1 MKKEKTKNLKEV
13 DIYRI
18 FLPILFIIFAVILEM
33 INFLYLG
40 FQNSNGDLLV
50 FPTYFLFDLGI
61 ICMLAGVIY
70 LVTNRVAMDVLYYI
84 FLGFQAFMNIAN
96 ATMYGVFG
104 DILSFDLLR
113 LGAEATAA
121 VSAEFIDWW
130 SIVINFLAF
139 GVILAVTIIFEQK
152 EKGTITYKKVTV
164 PVVFLAVFVL
174 FQGLGAG
181 LFALETNSLQVSVSA
196 ETEIEKSDEYLWDNF
211 QFKLDAFKKFGYYGF
226 YTKSVL
232 KLIFKD
238 KVEDESVYV
247 EYIDDGYVAKN
258 EDAPLYGD
266 NLIVILCESLDWY
279 AIDPYNTPT
288 LWKLV
293 GGEDTMVFK
302 EFYGRNRTNISE
314 AITLLG
320 GVSKNIMNDTVCKT
334 GYEFQYS
341 LPNLFKSTTN
351 GEDVVTSYFHPN
363 NGSFYDR
370 IDTHG
375 KDGIGFDNL
384 YFIEDYT
391 GEQEFTKFGEWIQD
405 IDFISNLIDEFM
417 PQDKRFLSFFASLS
431 THGAYTY
438 DQKYFDEY
446 YQIFDENYDKFSEW
460 FTENTSFIIPE
471 DEGDFEQFRRYKSSM
486 IDFERTVAYILDELE
501 NRNLKDNTSILF
513 FADHNSYFSNLCY
526 KIKGV
531 DKEDYSNTYINNIP
545 MFIYSPK
552 LENEWGGEFDNL
564 QNTFCN
570 HYDLLPT
577 ICDLYGL
584 PSNTNLFQGYSI
596 FSDEIENT
604 IFVSNLSGMFT
615 KNIFSFNISDVV
627 IVGENVTL
635 EEIDKFK
642 KNANRYWKQQEYLEI
657 ILANGINGSVKF

>member
-1 MKKEKTKNLKEV
+1 MKEV

-446 YQIFDENYDKFSEW
+446 YQIFDENYDKLSEW

-486 IDFERTVAYILDELE
+486 IDFDRTVAYILDELE

-552 LENEWGGEFDNL
+552 LENEWVGEFDNL

-604 IFVSNLSGMFT
+604 ILVSNLSGMFT

-657 ILANGINGSVKF
+657 ILSNGINGSVKF

>member
-1 MKKEKTKNLKEV
+1 MKEV

-446 YQIFDENYDKFSEW
+446 YQIFDENYDKLSEW

-486 IDFERTVAYILDELE
+486 IDFDRTVAYILDELE

-552 LENEWGGEFDNL
+552 LENEWVGEFDNL

-657 ILANGINGSVKF
+657 ILSNGINGSVKF

>member
-1 MKKEKTKNLKEV
+1 
-13 DIYRI
+13 
-18 FLPILFIIFAVILEM
+18 M

-232 KLIFKD
+232 NLIFKD

-314 AITLLG
+314 SITLLG

-341 LPNLFKSTTN
+341 LPNLFKYTTN

>member
-446 YQIFDENYDKFSEW
+446 YQIFDENYDKLSEW

-486 IDFERTVAYILDELE
+486 IDFDRTVAYILDELE

-552 LENEWGGEFDNL
+552 LENEWVGEFDNL

-657 ILANGINGSVKF
+657 ILSNGINGSVKF

>member
-1 MKKEKTKNLKEV
+1 MKEV

-152 EKGTITYKKVTV
+152 ETGTITYKKATV

-486 IDFERTVAYILDELE
+486 IDFDRTVAYILDELE

-552 LENEWGGEFDNL
+552 LENEWGREFDNL

-627 IVGENVTL
+627 IVGENITL
-635 EEIDKFK
+635 EEIDRFK

-657 ILANGINGSVKF
+657 ILSNGINGSVKF

>member
-1 MKKEKTKNLKEV
+1 
-13 DIYRI
+13 
-18 FLPILFIIFAVILEM
+18 
-33 INFLYLG
+33 
-40 FQNSNGDLLV
+40 
-50 FPTYFLFDLGI
+50 
-61 ICMLAGVIY
+61 MLAGVIY

-446 YQIFDENYDKFSEW
+446 YQIFDENYDKLSEW

-486 IDFERTVAYILDELE
+486 IDFDRTVAYILDELE

-552 LENEWGGEFDNL
+552 LENEWVGEFDNL

-657 ILANGINGSVKF
+657 ILSNGINGSVKF

>member
-1 MKKEKTKNLKEV
+1 MKEV

-70 LVTNRVAMDVLYYI
+70 FVTNCVAIDVLYYI

>member
-1 MKKEKTKNLKEV
+1 
-13 DIYRI
+13 
-18 FLPILFIIFAVILEM
+18 
-33 INFLYLG
+33 
-40 FQNSNGDLLV
+40 
-50 FPTYFLFDLGI
+50 
-61 ICMLAGVIY
+61 
-70 LVTNRVAMDVLYYI
+70 
-84 FLGFQAFMNIAN
+84 MNIAN